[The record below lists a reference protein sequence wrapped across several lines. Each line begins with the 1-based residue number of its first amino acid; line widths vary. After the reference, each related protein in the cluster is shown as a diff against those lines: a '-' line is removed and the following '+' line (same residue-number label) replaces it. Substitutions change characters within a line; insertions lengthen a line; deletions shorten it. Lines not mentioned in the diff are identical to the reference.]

1 MHYFHNH
8 IIPTKNPQTQAHNK
22 MMQQHHHLHHHGFLL
37 GLLLLALC
45 VISSYAFSSSPLSTR
60 IHVARPLYAQSSSST
75 SNNFLSL
82 WSGGSSKTK
91 SSNSMAAKEQQ
102 LLDAIRGLSRREVQN
117 NAEQQSTVK
126 SLIDELEKAKG
137 LRKAT
142 STQEINGKW
151 RLLYTSSDKTASPIQ
166 NTFVG
171 NKAFAVYQ
179 DIDLQSTPATVTNV
193 VDFGGKLGKLNVQAL
208 ASTPANPIPGFVPR
222 RGDGKFLGINILG
235 ISKTEV
241 PTDSDPED
249 RIDFKFDNAG
259 FDFSFVPF
267 RLPYPVPFRLLDD
280 EVKGWLEVTYM
291 SPRVRISRGNK
302 GTIFVLEKE

>member
-1 MHYFHNH
+1 M
-8 IIPTKNPQTQAHNK
+8 
-22 MMQQHHHLHHHGFLL
+22 HHHHHHRGFLL
-37 GLLLLALC
+37 CLLLAI
-45 VISSYAFSSSPLSTR
+45 VVAPSSYAFSSSPLSPRR
-60 IHVARPLYAQSSSST
+60 IARRQASPPPLYAQSST
-75 SNNFLSL
+75 SNNFLAL
-82 WSGGSSKTK
+82 WGGSGSKTK
-91 SSNSMAAKEQQ
+91 SSNSMVAKEQD
-102 LLDAIRGLSRREVQN
+102 LLDAIRGLSRREVLN
-117 NAEQQSTVK
+117 NPEQQSTVK

-151 RLLYTSSDKTASPIQ
+151 RLLYTGSDKTASPIQ

-171 NKAFAVYQ
+171 NQAFAVYQ
-179 DIDLQSTPATVTNV
+179 EVDLQSSPATVTNI

-222 RGDGKFLGINILG
+222 RGDGKFLGTNILG

-241 PTDSDPED
+241 PTASDPED

-267 RLPYPVPFRLLDD
+267 RLPYPVPFRLLND

>member
-1 MHYFHNH
+1 MHHFLYYISQPNTTDRH
-8 IIPTKNPQTQAHNK
+8 TKK
-22 MMQQHHHLHHHGFLL
+22 MMHQHHHHHHAFLL
-37 GLLLLALC
+37 GLLLFALC
-45 VISSYAFSSSPLSTR
+45 VAFSYAFSFSPLSTR
-60 IHVARPLYAQSSSST
+60 IALARPLYAQSSST

-82 WSGGSSKTK
+82 WGGGGSKTK

-102 LLDAIRGLSRREVQN
+102 LLDAIRGLSARREVQN
-117 NAEQQSTVK
+117 SAEQQSTVK

-179 DIDLQSTPATVTNV
+179 EIDLQSTPATVTNV

-267 RLPYPVPFRLLDD
+267 WLPYPVPFRLLDD